1 MGMGATNTLN
11 RLACSLGGMEAI
23 DPCFKMALDIPNAGT
38 LLAIPA
44 LLANGLI
51 RHTEKHFQLPK
62 GYYGLYTLFLL
73 TSFMLLA
80 RIKSVEGLRYCAPG
94 EWGKLLGLDRI
105 PEVKTLRRKISHLAE
120 EGKVT
125 EWSAALCQDWMGE
138 NPEHAASLYIDGHVR
153 VYHGHKAKIPKHY
166 VAREKLCLKA
176 ICDYWVNAVDGKPFF
191 LISKDVDPGLL
202 SVLEGEIVPR
212 AIREVP
218 GQPSEEV
225 LEQDRLLHRF
235 ILIFDR
241 EGYSPDFMLR
251 MKRLRIACLT
261 YNKFPGEDWPAEEFR
276 YREVTLISGEVVEMK
291 LAERGV
297 LFKNGLW
304 VRETRRLTESGH
316 QTSIISTA
324 YRLEIGILVMGM
336 FARWSQENFFK
347 YMRQHYS
354 LDRLVEYAAE
364 DISDQIKVVN
374 PKYRCLDGRIRSK
387 LGKLN
392 RKMALFGELTIDGEI
407 AQTKV
412 EAYQKQKTEMQEEIA
427 FAQKEI
433 EALKADRKATKRHI
447 TIAELPPEERFQR
460 LRSKSKD
467 FLDTIKMICY
477 RAETA
482 MVNILRES
490 MHRTEDARSFIR
502 SLYQTEADIIP
513 DEEKGLLRVRLHHTA
528 NRCHD
533 ETARLLCATL
543 NETATIF
550 PGTKLCLFYEM
561 VSS

>member
-1 MGMGATNTLN
+1 MGMGATNELS
-11 RLACSLGGMEAI
+11 RLACSLGRMEAV
-23 DPCFKMALDIPNAGT
+23 DPCFTTALDIPNAGV

-51 RHTEKHFQLPK
+51 RHTATHFKLPR

-73 TSFMLLA
+73 TAFMLLA
-80 RIKSVEGLRYCAPG
+80 RIRAIEGLRYCAPG

-120 EGKVT
+120 EGKVA
-125 EWSAALCQDWMGE
+125 EWSAELCQDWMSE
-138 NPEHAASLYIDGHVR
+138 NPEHTAALYIDGHVR
-153 VYHGHKAKIPKHY
+153 VYHGNQAKIPKHY

-176 ICDYWVNAVDGKPFF
+176 TCDYWVNAIDGKPFF

-202 SVLEGEIVPR
+202 RVLEDEIVPR

-218 GQPSEEV
+218 KQPSEEI

-235 ILIFDR
+235 ILVFDR

-251 MKRLRIACLT
+251 MKQQRIACLT
-261 YNKFPGEDWPAEEFR
+261 YNKFPGEDWPEQEFHH
-276 YREVTLISGEVVEMK
+276 REVTLISGEVVVMR
-291 LAERGV
+291 LAERGI

-304 VRETRRLTESGH
+304 ARETRRLTENGH

-324 YRLEIGILVMGM
+324 YRLEIGVLAMGM

-364 DISDQIKVVN
+364 ELPDQTVVVN
-374 PKYRCLDGRIRSK
+374 PKYRGLDGEIRSK

-407 AQTKV
+407 ASAKV
-412 EAYQKQKTEMQEEIA
+412 EAYQKQKAEIQEEIA
-427 FAQKEI
+427 LAQKEI
-433 EALKADRKATKRHI
+433 EGLKADRRATKRHV
-447 TIAELPPEERFQR
+447 TIVELPPEERFQR
-460 LRSKSKD
+460 LKSKSKD

-482 MVNILRES
+482 MVKVLRES
-490 MHRTEDARSFIR
+490 MCRTEDARSFIQ

-513 DEEKGLLRVRLHHTA
+513 DEKNGLLIVRLHHMA

-533 ETARLLCATL
+533 ETARFLCSTL
-543 NETATIF
+543 NETETVF
-550 PGTKLCLFYEM
+550 PGTKLRLFYEM